1 MLPENMVYLEWQKQ
15 PSVRLYHGQGNN
27 GCMATS
33 KQRQQSNKLTRIRER
48 GQRREKRER
57 KARKKQRE
65 GTQRERERE
74 MR

>member
-57 KARKKQRE
+57 KERNRE
-65 GTQRERERE
+65 RVHKERERAE
-74 MR
+74 R

>member
-57 KARKKQRE
+57 KERNRE
-65 GTQRERERE
+65 RVHKERERER
-74 MR
+74 